1 MMTLKQ
7 LADEYRKSADKLK
20 KREAELKQ
28 LIKRGKIKN
37 DIDIQTR
44 IRLLQDERYE
54 AIKTANYLETY
65 YSHREREKNA

>member
-7 LADEYRKSADKLK
+7 LADQYRQSADKLK
-20 KREAELKQ
+20 KREEKIKKQIKKGEL
-28 LIKRGKIKN
+28 KN
-37 DIDIQTR
+37 DIDVQMR
-44 IRLLQDERYE
+44 IRLLQDERYD